1 MISRRPSVLAA
12 TAIMA
17 ATLNGRQQV
26 IDMRGQPI
34 PGLYAGGEAIPDVE
48 MCRLFA
54 IDADRYELDNGEP
67 LPAIF
72 RKATA
77 PIVLIGVDSASW
89 LKTAAW
95 GFVMPQ
101 VSKKTGKPIQPKVV
115 NNAQRR
121 RVVPCAKDK
130 GRPMS
135 LFERWLT
142 LWVALCILAG
152 LVLGNLLPGA
162 FGVLASLEYASVNLV
177 VAVLIWAMVYPMMIA
192 IDFGSL
198 KAVGQRPKGLI
209 ITLVINWLIK
219 PFTMAALA
227 VLFFNHVFAG
237 LIDPERAPEYIAG
250 LILLGAAPCTA
261 MVFVWSQL
269 TRGDPNY
276 TLVQVS
282 VNDLIM
288 VVAFAPIVAFLL
300 GVTDISVP
308 WETLVLSVVLYIVI
322 PLIAGALTRRAL
334 IARGGVRAVDAFTAW
349 IKPASVLGLLLTV
362 VLLFGFQGQ
371 LILAQPLLIALIAVP
386 IVIQS
391 YGIFALGY
399 GAAWVWR
406 VPHKVA
412 APCALIGTSNFFE
425 LAVAVAIGLFGL
437 DSGAALATVVG
448 VLVEVPVML
457 SLVAFA
463 NRTRARFHR
472 GRR

>member
-1 MISRRPSVLAA
+1 
-12 TAIMA
+12 
-17 ATLNGRQQV
+17 
-26 IDMRGQPI
+26 
-34 PGLYAGGEAIPDVE
+34 
-48 MCRLFA
+48 
-54 IDADRYELDNGEP
+54 
-67 LPAIF
+67 
-72 RKATA
+72 
-77 PIVLIGVDSASW
+77 
-89 LKTAAW
+89 
-95 GFVMPQ
+95 
-101 VSKKTGKPIQPKVV
+101 
-115 NNAQRR
+115 
-121 RVVPCAKDK
+121 
-130 GRPMS
+130 MS

-152 LVLGNLLPGA
+152 LVLGNLLPGVFA
-162 FGVLASLEYASVNLV
+162 ALAGLEYASVNLV

-192 IDFGSL
+192 IDLGSL
-198 KAVGQRPKGLI
+198 RAVGQRPRGLV

-227 VLFFNHVFAG
+227 VLFFNHLFAG
-237 LIDPERAPEYIAG
+237 LIDPAKAPEYIAG

-282 VNDLIM
+282 VNDLVM

-308 WETLVLSVVLYIVI
+308 WNTLVLSVVLYIVI

-334 IARGGVRAVDAFTAW
+334 LRHGRSVEAFTAR

-362 VLLFGFQGQ
+362 VLLFGFQGPV
-371 LILAQPLLIALIAVP
+371 IVAQPLLIGLIAVP
-386 IVIQS
+386 IILQS

-399 GAAWVWR
+399 AWAWAWHL
-406 VPHKVA
+406 PHRVA

-437 DSGAALATVVG
+437 NSGAALATVVG

-463 NRTRARFHR
+463 NRTRGRFPQ
-472 GRR
+472 